1 MKVFAILAIIL
12 AQAAPASAD
21 LSYQTTRKVTGGIMA
36 QHPAAK
42 VAQVS
47 SHYLKGQKMAVVN
60 QARVEIFDFDAHTI
74 TYLYKGSRRYMVAK
88 LSDLNG
94 GTQADPPE
102 ARVEAKQ
109 TGHKKIVG
117 GFEASELVLTV
128 EMSGPRQ
135 DPAGKIKMEIDMWLS
150 TGAPGSAELRDF
162 YRRNANKLPWA
173 AIGSINVE
181 IPLVLPAALDEY
193 VSCFDW
199 YGCGGDP
206 RIEAN
211 IDKLQSNIA
220 SMEGVPVEQVIR
232 VTAPAGPAVA
242 AFIAGSSGSSGP
254 LIEMTMDS
262 SDFST
267 SSVPDSVFVIPDGYK
282 EGPPD
287 LNLPNPKFPQYG
299 DPLARIGPAANGP
312 GSGGDTGS
320 GSGGIYRVGGG
331 VTAPVALVRPEPEY
345 SEEARKAACQGSVL
359 LYLVVDSSGSPR
371 NLKVLRGIGFGLDE
385 KAIEAV
391 EKWQFRAGYKDGKP
405 VNVAAT
411 VEVNFRLLDKDRTGQ
426 RASLIFT
433 LPLGAGRPVLV
444 KGKIPP
450 NQNSAGQRLRVSL
463 TVNSD
468 GTPKNLAVIETTDA
482 AWADRAL
489 RDLRAWRFT
498 PASVNAE
505 PVAVEGVFELAGEPA
520 RPPATDPSV
529 H

>member
-1 MKVFAILAIIL
+1 MKVFAVLAIIL
-12 AQAAPASAD
+12 AAAAPARAD
-21 LSYQTTRKVTGGIMA
+21 LSYKVTRKVTGGIMV
-36 QHPAAK
+36 QDPAAK
-42 VAQVS
+42 VEQVS

-60 QARVEIFDFDAHTI
+60 QGRVEIFDCDAHTI
-74 TYLYKGSRRYMVAK
+74 TYLYKGSRRYVVAK
-88 LSDLNG
+88 FSDLNG
-94 GTQADPPE
+94 GTPADAPE

-128 EMSGPRQ
+128 EMAGPRQ
-135 DPAGKIKMEIDMWLS
+135 DSAGKIRMEIDMWLS

-162 YRRNANKLPWA
+162 YRRNAKKLPWA
-173 AIGSINVE
+173 AIGRINVG

-199 YGCGGDP
+199 HGCRGDP
-206 RIEAN
+206 RIQAD

-232 VTAPAGPAVA
+232 VTAPVGPAVA
-242 AFIAGSSGSSGP
+242 AFIAGSAGLPGP
-254 LIEMTMDS
+254 LIEMTMDA

-267 SSVPDSVFVIPDGYK
+267 SSVPDSVFVIPDGYQ
-282 EGPPD
+282 EGPPVAR
-287 LNLPNPKFPQYG
+287 LPMEPSIAAPPGPK
-299 DPLARIGPAANGP
+299 
-312 GSGGDTGS
+312 GSGSDTGS

-371 NLKVLRGIGFGLDE
+371 NLKVVRGIGFGLDE

-391 EKWQFRAGYKDGKP
+391 EKWRFRAGYKDGKP

-411 VEVNFRLLDKDRTGQ
+411 IDVNFRLLDKDRTGQ
-426 RASLIFT
+426 RASLIFK

-450 NQNSAGQRLRVSL
+450 NRNSAGQRLRVSL
-463 TVNSD
+463 TVSSD

-482 AWADRAL
+482 AWADHAL
-489 RDLRAWRFT
+489 RDLKDWRFT

-505 PVAVEGVFELAGEPA
+505 PVAVAGVFELTGEPA
-520 RPPATDPSV
+520 RPPAADPSV